1 MKKTLITIGLC
12 CSFLVVGAQDFH
24 YSMFTMSPL
33 TLNPALTGNFV
44 GDIRVVNNYRMQWST
59 VSKAYTTYSLGADMP
74 LARKDKKKGSPDFF
88 AAGVNVN
95 VDKAGSTAL
104 RNNYYG
110 GTFSYNKSL
119 DGFGGTYFSFGA
131 NLGFCQRSISL
142 AGASWGAQWNGIAY
156 DGALATGEGAGIGDS
171 YNFMDMGV
179 GLAVTSTG
187 NQRFRLS
194 GGLAANHIT
203 RPRVDFL
210 GQEDRLHMKISVHGK
225 AEIALGE
232 SSNAWLVPSVLYVQQ
247 GPARLINVGV
257 GAKYQFSERSRYTD
271 YQNEKSFTVGTM
283 YRMADAFSAYFR
295 LDIASVGVA
304 FNYDLNT
311 SKLTA
316 ASNGVGAFEFMLIYT
331 GLYSH
336 VNTRSSSRNFF

>member
-156 DGALATGEGAGIGDS
+156 DAALATGEGAGIGDS

-187 NQRFRLS
+187 NQRS
-194 GGLAANHIT
+194 
-203 RPRVDFL
+203 
-210 GQEDRLHMKISVHGK
+210 IS
-225 AEIALGE
+225 
-232 SSNAWLVPSVLYVQQ
+232 Y
-247 GPARLINVGV
+247 R
-257 GAKYQFSERSRYTD
+257 FDTSE
-271 YQNEKSFTVGTM
+271 
-283 YRMADAFSAYFR
+283 
-295 LDIASVGVA
+295 
-304 FNYDLNT
+304 
-311 SKLTA
+311 
-316 ASNGVGAFEFMLIYT
+316 
-331 GLYSH
+331 
-336 VNTRSSSRNFF
+336 NFCFG